1 MGWFSSAIGSVC
13 SAVCSAVSSVCSSI
27 GGAIMGGIGSLAP
40 VISPW
45 LSIAVAVI
53 SVLAEIFTEKPKEEK
68 PEELGM
74 KAEQADKKPEDFDS
88 INEYIEYLRQEI
100 KVDAAKLENLSEE
113 ERMKYQAVGLGLYV
127 KNIEEKQG
135 MKLDPAFL
143 KVVPEMINLGYTAQ
157 DIGNLMQ
164 SMKKNGVNDMKM
176 YPEFMKGELLPGTP
190 ERKQVFTSVK
200 DMVEQHFN
208 GKEFNLGQ
216 ELDKL
221 ADKAKDWCGEG
232 RHNGRYY

>member
-27 GGAIMGGIGSLAP
+27 GGAIMGGIGSLAQ

-45 LSIAVAVI
+45 LSVAVAVI

-74 KAEQADKKPEDFDS
+74 KAEQADKKPENFDS
-88 INEYIEYLRQEI
+88 INDYIEYLRQEI

-221 ADKAKDWCGEG
+221 ADKAKD
-232 RHNGRYY
+232 

>member
-1 MGWFSSAIGSVC
+1 MGWFSYAIGSVC

-45 LSIAVAVI
+45 LSVAVAVI

-74 KAEQADKKPEDFDS
+74 KAEQADKKPENFDS
-88 INEYIEYLRQEI
+88 INDYIEYLRQEI

-176 YPEFMKGELLPGTP
+176 YPGFMKGELLPGTP

-221 ADKAKDWCGEG
+221 ADKAKD
-232 RHNGRYY
+232 

>member
-1 MGWFSSAIGSVC
+1 MGLFSSAIGSVC

-45 LSIAVAVI
+45 LSVAVAVI
-53 SVLAEIFTEKPKEEK
+53 SVLAEIFTEKQKEEK

-88 INEYIEYLRQEI
+88 INDYIEYLRQEI

-221 ADKAKDWCGEG
+221 ADKAKD
-232 RHNGRYY
+232 

>member
-1 MGWFSSAIGSVC
+1 MGLIASFC

-27 GGAIMGGIGSLAP
+27 GGAIMGGVGSLAP

-74 KAEQADKKPEDFDS
+74 KAEIADKKPEDFDS

-100 KVDAAKLENLSEE
+100 KVDAAELEKLSDE

-143 KVVPEMINLGYTAQ
+143 KVVPEMINLGYSAQ

-200 DMVEQHFN
+200 YMVEQHFN

-221 ADKAKDWCGEG
+221 ADKVKD
-232 RHNGRYY
+232 

>member
-1 MGWFSSAIGSVC
+1 MGLFSAIGSVC
-13 SAVCSAVSSVCSSI
+13 SALCSAVSSVCSSI

-88 INEYIEYLRQEI
+88 INDYIEYLRQEI

-221 ADKAKDWCGEG
+221 ADKAKD
-232 RHNGRYY
+232 

>member
-1 MGWFSSAIGSVC
+1 MGWISSAIGSVC

-88 INEYIEYLRQEI
+88 INDYIEYLRQEI

-221 ADKAKDWCGEG
+221 ADKAKD
-232 RHNGRYY
+232 

>member
-1 MGWFSSAIGSVC
+1 MGLFSAIGSVC

-88 INEYIEYLRQEI
+88 INDYIEYLRQEI
-100 KVDAAKLENLSEE
+100 KVDDAKFENLSEE

-221 ADKAKDWCGEG
+221 ADKAKD
-232 RHNGRYY
+232 

>member
-1 MGWFSSAIGSVC
+1 MGLFSAIGSVC
-13 SAVCSAVSSVCSSI
+13 SALCSAVSSVCSSI

-45 LSIAVAVI
+45 LSVAVAVI

-88 INEYIEYLRQEI
+88 INDYIEYLRQEI

-221 ADKAKDWCGEG
+221 ADKAKD
-232 RHNGRYY
+232 

>member
-74 KAEQADKKPEDFDS
+74 KAEQADKQPEDFDS
-88 INEYIEYLRQEI
+88 INDYIEYLRQEI

-221 ADKAKDWCGEG
+221 ADKAKD
-232 RHNGRYY
+232 

>member
-40 VISPW
+40 AISPW
-45 LSIAVAVI
+45 IAVAVKVI
-53 SVLAEIFTEKPKEEK
+53 SFLAELFTEKPVEEK

-113 ERMKYQAVGLGLYV
+113 ERMKYQVLGLGLYV
-127 KNIEEKQG
+127 KNIEEQQG

-143 KVVPEMINLGYTAQ
+143 KVVAEIINLGYSAQ

-164 SMKKNGVNDMKM
+164 SMKKNGVSDMKM

-221 ADKAKDWCGEG
+221 ADKAKD
-232 RHNGRYY
+232 

>member
-1 MGWFSSAIGSVC
+1 MGLGSWISSAC
-13 SAVCSAVSSVCSSI
+13 SAVCNFCSSF
-27 GGAIMGGIGSLAP
+27 GSAIIGGIGSLAP
-40 VISPW
+40 AIVPW
-45 LSIAVAVI
+45 IAVAVKVI
-53 SVLAEIFTEKPKEEK
+53 AFLAEIFTEKPKEEK

-74 KAEQADKKPEDFDS
+74 KAEQADKKPENFDS

-100 KVDAAKLENLSEE
+100 KVDAAELEKLSDEK
-113 ERMKYQAVGLGLYV
+113 RMKYQAVGLGLYV

-157 DIGNLMQ
+157 DIGSLMQ

-221 ADKAKDWCGEG
+221 ADKVKD
-232 RHNGRYY
+232 

>member
-1 MGWFSSAIGSVC
+1 MGCFSSAIGSVC

-45 LSIAVAVI
+45 LSVAVAVI

-88 INEYIEYLRQEI
+88 INDYIEYLRQEI

-221 ADKAKDWCGEG
+221 ADKAKD
-232 RHNGRYY
+232 

>member
-45 LSIAVAVI
+45 LSVAVAVI

-88 INEYIEYLRQEI
+88 INDYIEYLRQEI

-164 SMKKNGVNDMKM
+164 SMKKNGVSDMKM

-221 ADKAKDWCGEG
+221 ADKAKD
-232 RHNGRYY
+232 

>member
-1 MGWFSSAIGSVC
+1 MGCFSSAIGSVC

-45 LSIAVAVI
+45 LSVAVAVI

-74 KAEQADKKPEDFDS
+74 KAEQADKKPENFDS
-88 INEYIEYLRQEI
+88 INDYIEYLRQEI

-221 ADKAKDWCGEG
+221 ADKAKD
-232 RHNGRYY
+232 

>member
-45 LSIAVAVI
+45 LSVAVAVI

-88 INEYIEYLRQEI
+88 INDYIEYLRQEI

-113 ERMKYQAVGLGLYV
+113 ERMKYQVLGLGLYV
-127 KNIEEKQG
+127 KNIEEQQG

-164 SMKKNGVNDMKM
+164 SMKKNGVSDMKM

-221 ADKAKDWCGEG
+221 ADKAKD
-232 RHNGRYY
+232 

>member
-88 INEYIEYLRQEI
+88 INDYIEYLRQEI

-176 YPEFMKGELLPGTP
+176 YPEFMKGELLPGMP

-221 ADKAKDWCGEG
+221 ADKAKD
-232 RHNGRYY
+232 

>member
-27 GGAIMGGIGSLAP
+27 GGAIMGGIGSLAL

-45 LSIAVAVI
+45 LSVAVAVI

-88 INEYIEYLRQEI
+88 INDYIEYLRQEI

-221 ADKAKDWCGEG
+221 ADKAKD
-232 RHNGRYY
+232 

>member
-27 GGAIMGGIGSLAP
+27 GGAIMGGIGSLAL

-88 INEYIEYLRQEI
+88 INDYIEYLRQEI

-221 ADKAKDWCGEG
+221 ADKAKD
-232 RHNGRYY
+232 

>member
-45 LSIAVAVI
+45 LSVAVAVI

-88 INEYIEYLRQEI
+88 INDYIEYLRQEI

-157 DIGNLMQ
+157 DIGNLME

-221 ADKAKDWCGEG
+221 ADKAKD
-232 RHNGRYY
+232 

>member
-1 MGWFSSAIGSVC
+1 MGLFSAIGSVC

-74 KAEQADKKPEDFDS
+74 KAEQADKKPENFDS
-88 INEYIEYLRQEI
+88 INDYIEYLRQEI
-100 KVDAAKLENLSEE
+100 KVDDAKLENLSEE

-176 YPEFMKGELLPGTP
+176 YPEFMNGELPPGTP

-221 ADKAKDWCGEG
+221 ADKAKD
-232 RHNGRYY
+232 

>member
-1 MGWFSSAIGSVC
+1 MGWFSSTIGSVC

-45 LSIAVAVI
+45 LSVAVAVI

-88 INEYIEYLRQEI
+88 INDYIEYLRQEI

-221 ADKAKDWCGEG
+221 ADKAKD
-232 RHNGRYY
+232 

>member
-13 SAVCSAVSSVCSSI
+13 SALCSAVSSVCSSI

-45 LSIAVAVI
+45 LSVAVAVI

-88 INEYIEYLRQEI
+88 INDYIEYLRQEI

-200 DMVEQHFN
+200 YMVEQHFN

-221 ADKAKDWCGEG
+221 ADKAKD
-232 RHNGRYY
+232 

>member
-45 LSIAVAVI
+45 LSVAVAVI

-74 KAEQADKKPEDFDS
+74 KAEQADKKPENFDS
-88 INEYIEYLRQEI
+88 INDYIEYLRQEI
-100 KVDAAKLENLSEE
+100 KVDDAKLENLSEE

-221 ADKAKDWCGEG
+221 ADKAKD
-232 RHNGRYY
+232 

>member
-1 MGWFSSAIGSVC
+1 MGWLSSAIGSVC

-88 INEYIEYLRQEI
+88 INDYIEYLRQEI

-221 ADKAKDWCGEG
+221 ADKAKD
-232 RHNGRYY
+232 

>member
-45 LSIAVAVI
+45 LSVAVAVI

-88 INEYIEYLRQEI
+88 INDYIEYLRQEI

-113 ERMKYQAVGLGLYV
+113 ERMKYQAVCLGLYV

-221 ADKAKDWCGEG
+221 ADKAKD
-232 RHNGRYY
+232 

>member
-1 MGWFSSAIGSVC
+1 MGFFSAISSAC
-13 SAVCSAVSSVCSSI
+13 SALCSAVSSVCSSI

-45 LSIAVAVI
+45 LSIAVTVI

-88 INEYIEYLRQEI
+88 INDYIEYLRQEI

-113 ERMKYQAVGLGLYV
+113 ERMKYQTVGLGLYV

-157 DIGNLMQ
+157 DIANLMQ

-221 ADKAKDWCGEG
+221 ADKVKD
-232 RHNGRYY
+232 

>member
-1 MGWFSSAIGSVC
+1 MGLFSAIGSVC

-88 INEYIEYLRQEI
+88 INDYIEYLRQEI
-100 KVDAAKLENLSEE
+100 KVDAAKLENLSKE

-143 KVVPEMINLGYTAQ
+143 KVVPEIINLGYSAQ

-164 SMKKNGVNDMKM
+164 SMKKNGVSDMKM

-221 ADKAKDWCGEG
+221 ADKAKD
-232 RHNGRYY
+232 

>member
-88 INEYIEYLRQEI
+88 INDYIEYLRQEI

-164 SMKKNGVNDMKM
+164 SMKKNSVNDMKM

-221 ADKAKDWCGEG
+221 ADKAKD
-232 RHNGRYY
+232 

>member
-1 MGWFSSAIGSVC
+1 MGLFSAIGSVC

-53 SVLAEIFTEKPKEEK
+53 SVLAEIFTEKTKEEK

-88 INEYIEYLRQEI
+88 INDYIEYLRQEI
-100 KVDAAKLENLSEE
+100 KVDDAKLENLSEE

-221 ADKAKDWCGEG
+221 ADKAKD
-232 RHNGRYY
+232 

>member
-1 MGWFSSAIGSVC
+1 MGLFSAIGSVC
-13 SAVCSAVSSVCSSI
+13 SALCSAVSSVCSSI

-88 INEYIEYLRQEI
+88 INDYIEYLRQEI
-100 KVDAAKLENLSEE
+100 KVDDAKLENLSEE

-143 KVVPEMINLGYTAQ
+143 KVVPEMINLGYTTQ

-221 ADKAKDWCGEG
+221 ADKAKD
-232 RHNGRYY
+232 

>member
-1 MGWFSSAIGSVC
+1 MGLFSAIGSVC

-45 LSIAVAVI
+45 LSVAVAVI

-88 INEYIEYLRQEI
+88 INDYIEYLRQEI

-221 ADKAKDWCGEG
+221 ADKAKD
-232 RHNGRYY
+232 

>member
-45 LSIAVAVI
+45 LSVAVAVI

-74 KAEQADKKPEDFDS
+74 KAEQADKKPENFDS
-88 INEYIEYLRQEI
+88 INDYIEYMRQEI

-221 ADKAKDWCGEG
+221 ADKAKD
-232 RHNGRYY
+232 

>member
-1 MGWFSSAIGSVC
+1 MGLFSAIGSVC

-88 INEYIEYLRQEI
+88 INDYIEYLRQEI

-176 YPEFMKGELLPGTP
+176 SPEFMKGELLPGTP

-221 ADKAKDWCGEG
+221 ADKAKD
-232 RHNGRYY
+232 

>member
-1 MGWFSSAIGSVC
+1 MGLFSAIGSVC

-88 INEYIEYLRQEI
+88 INDYIEYLRQEI
-100 KVDAAKLENLSEE
+100 KVDATKLENLSEE

-221 ADKAKDWCGEG
+221 ADKAKD
-232 RHNGRYY
+232 

>member
-1 MGWFSSAIGSVC
+1 MELFSAIGSVC

-45 LSIAVAVI
+45 LSVAVAVI

-88 INEYIEYLRQEI
+88 INDYIEYLRQEI

-221 ADKAKDWCGEG
+221 ADKAKD
-232 RHNGRYY
+232 

>member
-1 MGWFSSAIGSVC
+1 MGFFSAIGSVC
-13 SAVCSAVSSVCSSI
+13 SAVCSAVSSFCSGVGS
-27 GGAIMGGIGSLAP
+27 AIMGGLGSLAP
-40 VISPW
+40 AIVPW
-45 LSIAVAVI
+45 IAVAVKVI
-53 SVLAEIFTEKPKEEK
+53 SFLAELFAEKPREEK

-127 KNIEEKQG
+127 KNIEEKQD
-135 MKLDPAFL
+135 MKLDPTFL
-143 KVVPEMINLGYTAQ
+143 KVVPEMINLGYSAQ

-164 SMKKNGVNDMKM
+164 SMKKNGVSDMKM

-221 ADKAKDWCGEG
+221 ADKVKD
-232 RHNGRYY
+232 

>member
-1 MGWFSSAIGSVC
+1 MGWLSSAIGSVC

-45 LSIAVAVI
+45 LSVAVAVI

-221 ADKAKDWCGEG
+221 ADKAKD
-232 RHNGRYY
+232 

>member
-1 MGWFSSAIGSVC
+1 MGLFSAIGSVC
-13 SAVCSAVSSVCSSI
+13 SALCSAVSSVCSSI

-40 VISPW
+40 VISSW
-45 LSIAVAVI
+45 LSVAVAVI

-88 INEYIEYLRQEI
+88 INDYIEYLRQEI

-221 ADKAKDWCGEG
+221 ADKAKD
-232 RHNGRYY
+232 

>member
-1 MGWFSSAIGSVC
+1 MEWFSSAIGSVC

-200 DMVEQHFN
+200 DMLEQHFN

-221 ADKAKDWCGEG
+221 ADKAKD
-232 RHNGRYY
+232 

>member
-13 SAVCSAVSSVCSSI
+13 SALCSAVSSVCSSI

-45 LSIAVAVI
+45 LSVAVAVI

-88 INEYIEYLRQEI
+88 INDYIEYLRQEI
-100 KVDAAKLENLSEE
+100 KVDDAKLENLSEE

-221 ADKAKDWCGEG
+221 ADKAKD
-232 RHNGRYY
+232 